1 VSNSDPT
8 QHLFWLASRGLGVIA
23 LVLVSVSVGL
33 GLAMAA
39 KVVKGPGV
47 PAYVKKLHEATAL
60 TALLAIAAHGLV
72 LLGDSFLRP
81 SLADLALPFRMAGQP
96 LWTGV
101 GIIGGWLAAILG
113 LSFYVRRWIGPGLW
127 RRMHRWTLAVYVL
140 GVAHTLGSGSDA
152 GSGWLLMILA
162 ATAIPIVFLL
172 TLRLLPR
179 QPKRVAPRPPEPK
192 RALTAATS
200 GAHPGA
206 R

>member
-1 VSNSDPT
+1 VSNTDPT

-39 KVVKGPGV
+39 RVVKGPGV
-47 PAYVKKLHEATAL
+47 PAYVKKVHEATAL
-60 TALLAIAAHGLV
+60 TALLAIAAHGVV

-96 LWTGV
+96 AWTGV

-127 RRMHRWTLAVYVL
+127 RRMHRWTLVVWVLAV
-140 GVAHTLGSGSDA
+140 GHTLGSGSDA
-152 GSGWLLMILA
+152 GSLWLLATVGFTA
-162 ATAIPIVFLL
+162 APIVFLAA
-172 TLRLLPR
+172 LRMLPR
-179 QPKRVAPRPPEPK
+179 SPRKPSPKSPLTPPTSAPHAGP
-192 RALTAATS
+192 RALS
-200 GAHPGA
+200 P
-206 R
+206 